1 MSTLLVQSCSKS
13 KKQTSEPIPALNL
26 YSGYFFKIIKKSRR
40 EGTVNSDIDVCILSA
55 KYGFVKSDDE
65 IATYDRRMDAQRAT
79 ELGPTMT
86 KDLHEYISNIGYD
99 RVVINAG
106 KEYRKA
112 IDGFDN
118 ELPVDTYCV
127 CGDGLGLKGQSL
139 KKFLRGDESGIKRVN

>member
-13 KKQTSEPIPALNL
+13 KKQTPEPISALDL

-40 EGTVNSDIDVCILSA
+40 EGTVNSDIDIGILSA
-55 KYGFVKSDDE
+55 KYGFVKANEKIS
-65 IATYDRRMDAQRAT
+65 AYDRKMDTQRAT
-79 ELGPTMT
+79 ELGPTMRQQ
-86 KDLHEYISNIGYD
+86 LHQYISNMGYE

-118 ELPVDTYCV
+118 DLSVNTYHV

-139 KKFLRGDESGIKRVN
+139 KQFLRGNESGIKRAN